1 MTTVY
6 DIPPDVLINRVA
18 EELKGLEAIETPEW
32 AKFAKTGVHK
42 QAPPEDY
49 NWWYIRAAA
58 VLRRV
63 YVDGPVGVQ
72 RMRSFYGGKQDRGS
86 NPYRFR
92 RGSGSVI
99 RTVLQQREAAG
110 FVEKV
115 PDGRK
120 ISPTGRSFMDGIA
133 NSLKEGTVKAVPE
146 LSKY

>member
-1 MTTVY
+1 MTTIY
-6 DIPPDVLINRVA
+6 DIPADALITRVA
-18 EELKGLEAIETPEW
+18 EELKKLDTVEAPEW
-32 AKFAKTGVHK
+32 STFAKTGVHK

-49 NWWYIRAAA
+49 EWWYTRAAA

-63 YVDGPVGVQ
+63 YIDGPVGVQ

-99 RTVLQQREAAG
+99 RTILQQLEASG

-115 PDGRK
+115 AGGRK
-120 ISPTGRSFMDGIA
+120 ISAAGRQFMDGA
-133 NSLKEGTVKAVPE
+133 AYSLRESTVEAIPALK
-146 LSKY
+146 KY